1 MFTKPSTLSD
11 MCFVEVNRTLNAGR
25 SKVRQGP
32 RHSFGERRPSC
43 AKAVVCSLPASLL
56 PLHAWAAELTRLSH
70 LICPS
75 CFRVICSGF
84 PAWGG
89 SSIAG
94 PSAVV
99 TMCLPCREGSESLLL
114 LRQVKK
120 LQSILKP
127 MMLRR
132 LKDDVEKNLAPKQE
146 TIIEV
151 ELTNIQKKY
160 YRAILE
166 KNFSFLSK
174 GANQHNMPNLINT
187 MMELRKC
194 CNHPYLING
203 EGCAQEVWG
212 GQILLQHFL
221 VTTFR
226 AHLAWQPARALMPT
240 AAGVIVHPGPT
251 QDAVIC
257 LIAPTGSPTPHRYW
271 WTHYGLRSLLCLGVF
286 WCGTSPTSQP
296 GLFCQALK
304 KE

>member
-1 MFTKPSTLSD
+1 
-11 MCFVEVNRTLNAGR
+11 
-25 SKVRQGP
+25 
-32 RHSFGERRPSC
+32 
-43 AKAVVCSLPASLL
+43 
-56 PLHAWAAELTRLSH
+56 
-70 LICPS
+70 
-75 CFRVICSGF
+75 
-84 PAWGG
+84 
-89 SSIAG
+89 
-94 PSAVV
+94 
-99 TMCLPCREGSESLLL
+99 
-114 LRQVKK
+114 
-120 LQSILKP
+120 

-132 LKDDVEKNLAPKQE
+132 LKEDVEKNLAPKQE

-212 GQILLQHFL
+212 GWISLQHLL
-221 VTTFR
+221 VATCR
-226 AHLAWQPARALMPT
+226 AHPAWEPAQALMPC
-240 AAGVIVHPGPT
+240 AAGVVVHPGPA

-257 LIAPTGSPTPHRYW
+257 LVALTGSPAPRKCCLLVGTSGSCEARYVW
-271 WTHYGLRSLLCLGVF
+271 ECSGV
-286 WCGTSPTSQP
+286 GPSPTSQP
-296 GLFCQALK
+296 GLFCQELVQALK